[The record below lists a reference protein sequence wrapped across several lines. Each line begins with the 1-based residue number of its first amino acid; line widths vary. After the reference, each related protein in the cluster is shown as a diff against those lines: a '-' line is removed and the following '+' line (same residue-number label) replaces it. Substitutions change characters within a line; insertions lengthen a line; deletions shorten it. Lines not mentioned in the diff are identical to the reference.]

1 MQDPLHFEF
10 EQSTTRLLCIF
21 CSFVFVFVGMSNI
34 VRIPILRG
42 KIQQTRFDLSLGTL
56 CGLWNTTF
64 LHHCA
69 ENDPLVVPLCSCVAT
84 WSKIQ
89 GAPCSVS
96 L

>member
-1 MQDPLHFEF
+1 MRVL
-10 EQSTTRLLCIF
+10 
-21 CSFVFVFVGMSNI
+21 CSFVFVFLGTSNI

-84 WSKIQ
+84 WSKTQ
-89 GAPCSVS
+89 GAP
-96 L
+96 